1 LLWIFLEMGSH
12 KLFAGAGL
20 KPQSSQ
26 FQPPKL
32 ARITGVSHQAQL
44 NFTYFMHTQY
54 GHLHCAQAAAH
65 HTQSFPLLFFFLCS
79 FILES
84 FHTNTK
90 RSFFPFYSRILSEC
104 TVLNQYSTEGNL
116 HHF

>member
-1 LLWIFLEMGSH
+1 MGSH

-65 HTQSFPLLFFFLCS
+65 HTQSFPLLFFFFVVLS
-79 FILES
+79 WNHFKPIQREASSLFIAAYYL
-84 FHTNTK
+84 N
-90 RSFFPFYSRILSEC
+90 
-104 TVLNQYSTEGNL
+104 VL
-116 HHF
+116 F